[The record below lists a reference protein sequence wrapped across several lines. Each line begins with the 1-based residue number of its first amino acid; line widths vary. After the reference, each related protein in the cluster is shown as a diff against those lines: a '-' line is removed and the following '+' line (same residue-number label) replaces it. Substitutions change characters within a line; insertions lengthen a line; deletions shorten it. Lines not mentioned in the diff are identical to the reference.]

1 MSEPIRPC
9 LVLEAAATLG
19 CVVLR
24 ALGVIPARFASTR
37 FPGKP
42 LAPLAGRSVLQHV
55 WQGATGGKRL
65 ARVVVATE
73 DARIVEA
80 CRGFGAE
87 AMLTSPDHPS
97 GTDRV
102 AEVVERIGER
112 FDVIVNVQG
121 DEPFVSGTSLERLVE
136 AFETGRPIEMATLAE
151 PLLDGRELF
160 DPHVVKVVTARDGR
174 ALYFS
179 RSPIPFHRGASAMHG
194 MDFRADLAE
203 RPGGLK
209 GYWKHQGIY
218 AYTPAALFAL
228 REMPP
233 SPLEKD
239 EGLEQLRALQAG
251 YTIQVLE
258 SDWRSLA
265 VDTPEDLARAVAR
278 LAREEIPR

>member
-1 MSEPIRPC
+1 M
-9 LVLEAAATLG
+9 LL
-19 CVVLR
+19 

-42 LAPLAGRSVLQHV
+42 LAPLGDGTVLEHV
-55 WQGATGGKRL
+55 WRRARSSARL
-65 ARVVVATE
+65 SRLIVATE

-87 AMLTSPDHPS
+87 AMLTSARHPS

-102 AEVVERIGER
+102 AEVVESAGES
-112 FDVIVNVQG
+112 FDVIVNVPG
-121 DEPFVSGTSLERLVE
+121 DEPFVTGTSLDRLVE
-136 AFETGRPIEMATLAE
+136 AFEHEPRPEMATLAE
-151 PLLDGRELF
+151 PLLQEDDLF

-179 RSPIPFHRGASAMHG
+179 RSSIPFHRGTGVMPPA
-194 MDFRADLAE
+194 DFRSALAA
-203 RPGGLK
+203 RPGGLA
-209 GYWKHQGIY
+209 GYLKHQGIY

-228 REMPP
+228 RARPP
-233 SPLEKD
+233 SSLERD

-251 YTIQVLE
+251 FTILVLE

-265 VDTPEDLARAVAR
+265 VDTPEDLARAAAR
-278 LAREEIPR
+278 LAREGTDVPREIER